1 MGTPFLA
8 IDGFIMSFSLSD
20 LTFLPD
26 LPTLA
31 TYTLAAFVLAITPGP
46 DMALFLARTV
56 VNGKK
61 AGFAA
66 MFGAS
71 TGLLGHALLAG
82 LGLSA
87 LLAASATAFMIVKII
102 GALYLV
108 FLAYQALRHGS
119 GLTADYQPAAE
130 QSFFRVWLTGL
141 GINLTNPKVVMF
153 FVTFLPQ
160 FVDPSDPYASDK
172 ILFLGLFFLVVGIPV
187 CVFIIMTAERFSA
200 FLRSSPVLIR
210 RFDYSFAAIMSAFA
224 IKLLFTQ
231 GR

>member
-1 MGTPFLA
+1 MPEPL
-8 IDGFIMSFSLSD
+8 SLWVSLSR

-31 TYTLAAFVLAITPGP
+31 GYTLAAFVLAITPGP

-56 VNGKK
+56 SGGKQ

-66 MFGAS
+66 MLGAS
-71 TGLLGHALLAG
+71 TGMMGHALLA
-82 LGLSA
+82 
-87 LLAASATAFMIVKII
+87 ASTTAFSIVKGV

-108 FLAYQALRHGS
+108 FLAYQAIRHGS
-119 GLTADYQPAAE
+119 GLTADPQQAE
-130 QSFFRVWLTGL
+130 SQSFFRTWLTGL
-141 GINLTNPKVVMF
+141 GVNLTNPKVVMF

-160 FVDPSDPYASDK
+160 FVDPADPHAADK
-172 ILFLGLFFLVVGIPV
+172 IVFLGMFFLVVGVPV
-187 CVFIIMTAERFSA
+187 SVFIIMTAERFSA
-200 FLRSSPVLIR
+200 FLRSSPTLMR

-224 IKLLFTQ
+224 LKLLFTQ

>member
-1 MGTPFLA
+1 MPEPLTFWVA
-8 IDGFIMSFSLSD
+8 LSE

-26 LPTLA
+26 MPTLA
-31 TYTLAAFVLAITPGP
+31 GYTLAAFVLAITPGP

-56 VNGKK
+56 SGGKQ

-66 MFGAS
+66 MLGAS
-71 TGLLGHALLAG
+71 TGMMGHALLAG
-82 LGLSA
+82 FGLSA
-87 LLAASATAFMIVKII
+87 LLAASTTAFTLVKMT

-108 FLAYQALRHGS
+108 YLAFQAIRHGS
-119 GLTADYQPAAE
+119 GLTADPQQVE
-130 QSFFRVWLTGL
+130 SQTLFRTWLTGL

-160 FVDPSDPYASDK
+160 FVDPADPHAADK
-172 ILFLGLFFLVVGIPV
+172 IVFLGMFFLVIGVPV
-187 CVFIIMTAERFSA
+187 SVFIIMTAERFSA
-200 FLRSSPVLIR
+200 FLRSSPLLMR

-224 IKLLFTQ
+224 LKLLFTQ

>member
-1 MGTPFLA
+1 MPELPLWL
-8 IDGFIMSFSLSD
+8 SLSE
-20 LTFLPD
+20 LTFVPD

-31 TYTLAAFVLAITPGP
+31 GYTLAAFVLAITPGP

-56 VNGKK
+56 AGGKQ

-66 MFGAS
+66 MLGAS
-71 TGLLGHALLAG
+71 TGMMCHALLAG

-87 LLAASATAFMIVKII
+87 LLAASITAFTIVKVV

-108 FLAYQALRHGS
+108 FLAYQAIRHGS
-119 GLTADYQPAAE
+119 GLTADPQQVE
-130 QSFFRVWLTGL
+130 RQSFFRTWLTGL

-160 FVDPSDPYASDK
+160 FVDPADPHAADK
-172 ILFLGLFFLVVGIPV
+172 IVFLGVGVPV
-187 CVFIIMTAERFSA
+187 SVFIIMTAERFSA
-200 FLRSSPVLIR
+200 FLRSSPILMR

-224 IKLLFTQ
+224 LKLLFTQ

>member
-1 MGTPFLA
+1 MPDSLPA
-8 IDGFIMSFSLSD
+8 WFSLSE

-26 LPTLA
+26 MSTLA
-31 TYTLAAFVLAITPGP
+31 GYTLAAFILAITPGP

-56 VNGKK
+56 AGGKQ

-66 MFGAS
+66 MLGAS
-71 TGLLGHALLAG
+71 TGMMGHALLAG
-82 LGLSA
+82 FGLSA
-87 LLAASATAFMIVKII
+87 LLAASTTAFTIVKGV

-108 FLAYQALRHGS
+108 FLAFQAIRHGS
-119 GLTADYQPAAE
+119 GLTADPSQAVS
-130 QSFFRVWLTGL
+130 QSFFRTWLTGL

-160 FVDPSDPYASDK
+160 FVDPADPHAADK
-172 ILFLGLFFLVVGIPV
+172 IVFLGMFFLVVGVPV
-187 CVFIIMTAERFSA
+187 SVFIIMTAERFSA
-200 FLRSSPVLIR
+200 FLRSSPTLMR

-224 IKLLFTQ
+224 LKLLFTQ

>member
-1 MGTPFLA
+1 MPDVST
-8 IDGFIMSFSLSD
+8 

-26 LPTLA
+26 AATLA
-31 TYTLAAFVLAITPGP
+31 GYTLAAFVLAITPGP

-56 VNGKK
+56 AQGKR

-66 MFGAS
+66 MLGAS
-71 TGLLGHALLAG
+71 TGMTGHAMLAG

-87 LLAASATAFMIVKII
+87 LLAASTTAFMVVKMV

-108 FLAYQALRHGS
+108 FLAYQAVRHGS
-119 GLTADYQPAAE
+119 GLTADVEEQSS
-130 QSFFRVWLTGL
+130 QSFFRTWLTGL

-160 FVDPSDPYASDK
+160 FVDPADPHASEK
-172 ILFLGLFFLVVGIPV
+172 IVFLGLYFLVIGTPV
-187 CVFIIMTAERFSA
+187 AIFIIMTAERFSA
-200 FLRSSPVLIR
+200 FLRSSPVLMR

-224 IKLLFTQ
+224 VKLLFTQ